1 MSTFYDFRFLDK
13 KPTDIDCL
21 AHVKSR
27 DVGIPEKVKL
37 SESIPFANTTFDFS
51 SIYGG
56 QKYNERTIKYVIN
69 VVGTDTGDQ
78 AAVHR
83 IKTQLI
89 NWLMEPN
96 TKQPLYDDKYPG
108 YYFLAEVQSDNSFE
122 EDSYTGELTVS
133 FKCYPFMIKEQAEG
147 DDNWD
152 SFDFDSGVAQSVD
165 YAISNSQNIVL
176 INPSITS
183 VSCTVTITGG
193 PISLAIDGVKYELSA
208 GTNTDIVLPNGNV
221 NLLVSGTGT
230 IHFDWHREVI

>member
-1 MSTFYDFRFLDK
+1 MSTFYDFKFLDK

-122 EDSYTGELTVS
+122 EDSYTGELTVV
-133 FKCYPFMIKEQAEG
+133 FTCYPFMIANKFEG
-147 DDNWD
+147 DDEWD
-152 SFDFDSGVAQSVD
+152 TFDFETGIAQNVNFKINGSRT
-165 YAISNSQNIVL
+165 INL
-176 INPSITS
+176 INDSVIPVTPEITTDAPLTIQIGGNLYQVS
-183 VSCTVTITGG
+183 V
-193 PISLAIDGVKYELSA
+193 GVSKEIPLQT
-208 GTNTDIVLPNGNV
+208 GTNIIDVTGQGNI
-221 NLLVSGTGT
+221 S
-230 IHFDWHREVI
+230 FAWRREVI